1 MSYDLRPTEREL
13 SEARALAT
21 VALDACER
29 EYPIESPLS
38 IAIGWTDDA
47 GVAEEFGG
55 VSGTTYPGGEVELAF
70 NAGVEGW
77 ADRLGP
83 EAARLYGEA
92 WYRERVERVAFR
104 WQRLLAFAAGDRLAA
119 RAVPDAPRP
128 WRGDD
133 PDALDARWTA
143 LRETLGSSEP
153 PVIDRAF
160 GGVAAAVVEELAPEG
175 DLSALAGLTRTDVR
189 EAGDAALRELR

>member
-1 MSYDLRPTEREL
+1 MPYDLRPTEREL
-13 SEARALAT
+13 SEARGLAT
-21 VALDACER
+21 VTLDACER
-29 EYPIESPLS
+29 ECPLESPLS
-38 IAIGWTDDA
+38 IALGWSDGET
-47 GVAEEFGG
+47 VVEEFGG
-55 VSGTTYPGGEVELAF
+55 VAGTTYPDGEVELAF
-70 NAGVEGW
+70 NASVEGW

-119 RAVPDAPRP
+119 RVVPDAPRP
-128 WRGDD
+128 WHGTD

-143 LRETLGSSEP
+143 LRESLGSSEP

-160 GGVAAAVVEELAPEG
+160 GGVAAAVGGELAPEG
-175 DLSALAGLTRTDVR
+175 DLPALTDLTRTDVR
-189 EAGDAALRELR
+189 KAGDAALR